1 MRRARFARPAWRTL
15 AAASVAAFVGL
26 AAIAVVAGGGDPA
39 RETLPALVDL
49 SPAGVRRVVVETDG
63 RLADLTRDDRGW
75 SASTG
80 TPPQSAPLLLSTED
94 QLFPMLAYRV
104 VQANQDDPQYGLADP
119 EAVVR
124 LETRSGTPVE
134 VRVGAASFSGAGFY
148 ARRGN
153 DPGRVYLVPR
163 NTLDLLR
170 SLAIGERKSSAD
182 SLEGRAGRIQAEQDE
197 AGREKQ
203 TSPYLRQAI
212 EAGGQVPPAP

>member
-1 MRRARFARPAWRTL
+1 MRARLTRLGWRRL
-15 AAASVAAFVGL
+15 AAGSAAAFVGL
-26 AAIAVVAGGGDPA
+26 VTFAVAGGRGDPA
-39 RETLPALVDL
+39 REGPPALVDI
-49 SPAGVRRVVVETDG
+49 SPAGVQRLVVETDG
-63 RLADLTRDDRGW
+63 RLAVLTRDGGGW
-75 SASTG
+75 SASPG

-94 QLFPMLAYRV
+94 RLFPMLAYRV
-104 VQANQDDPQYGLADP
+104 VEANQDDPQYGLGDP

-124 LETRSGTPVE
+124 LETRSGDVE
-134 VRVGAASFSGAGFY
+134 FRVGAASFSGAGFY

-163 NTLDLLR
+163 HTLDLLR
-170 SLAIGERKSSAD
+170 SLATGERRSSAD
-182 SLEGRAGRIQAEQDE
+182 PLEGRAGRIQAEQDE

>member
-1 MRRARFARPAWRTL
+1 MRARLARPGWRRL
-15 AAASVAAFVGL
+15 AAASAAVAVSIV
-26 AAIAVVAGGGDPA
+26 AIAVAVDRRAPT
-39 RETLPALVDL
+39 REALPALVDL

-63 RLADLTRDDRGW
+63 RLADLTRGDRRW

-94 QLFPMLAYRV
+94 ELFPMLAYRV
-104 VQANQDDPQYGLADP
+104 VEADQADPQYGLADP

-124 LETRSGTPVE
+124 LETRAGVPVE
-134 VRVGAASFSGAGFY
+134 IRVGAASFSGAGFY

-153 DPGRVYLVPR
+153 DSRRVYLVPR

-170 SLAIGERKSSAD
+170 SLATGERKSSAD
-182 SLEGRAGRIQAEQDE
+182 SLEGRAGRFQAEQDE
-197 AGREKQ
+197 AGRERQ

-212 EAGGQVPPAP
+212 DAGGQVPPAP

>member
-1 MRRARFARPAWRTL
+1 MKAWLARLGWRRL
-15 AAASVAAFVGL
+15 AAASVAACV
-26 AAIAVVAGGGDPA
+26 AVVAIAVVVGRRDPA
-39 RETLPALVDL
+39 RDALPALVDL
-49 SPAGVRRVVVETDG
+49 SPARVRRVVVETDG

-94 QLFPMLAYRV
+94 ELFPMLAYRV
-104 VQANQDDPQYGLADP
+104 VEADQADPQYGLADP

-124 LETRSGTPVE
+124 LETRAGAPVE
-134 VRVGAASFSGAGFY
+134 IRVGAASFSGAGFY

-153 DPGRVYLVPR
+153 DSGRVYLVPR

-170 SLAIGERKSSAD
+170 SLATGERKSSAD
-182 SLEGRAGRIQAEQDE
+182 SLEGRAGRFQAEQDE

-212 EAGGQVPPAP
+212 DAGGQEPPAP